1 MAKLQPRFEF
11 KFGDKNGSR
20 IGARLTLYGHTI
32 LVEPIYATIDRA
44 RVEGCRLALGELKK
58 YNPTWLFPPLP
69 INGPIGSE
77 WDWTKLLA
85 GEKRE
90 PPTIPYHTMSCFARL
105 NLVQS

>member
-44 RVEGCRLALGELKK
+44 RVEGCRLALEELKK

-69 INGPIGSE
+69 MDGPIGSE

-90 PPTIPYHTMSCFARL
+90 PPTIHTIL
-105 NLVQS
+105 YPVLQD